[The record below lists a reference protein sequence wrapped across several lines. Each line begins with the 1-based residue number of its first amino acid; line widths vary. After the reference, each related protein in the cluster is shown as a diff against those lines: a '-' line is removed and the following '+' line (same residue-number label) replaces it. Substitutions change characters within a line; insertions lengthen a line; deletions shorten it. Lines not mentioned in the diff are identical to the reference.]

1 MGKALLTYQEWDA
14 GNPAPRTEQELTGRQ
29 NAYDA
34 YKTAWTSANATSST
48 LGSGPASAAYFGDD
62 PSFVRKEGG
71 IMNSVTTFGN
81 ADNGEGHSHLPQ
93 YLAGSGGTVL
103 AILAGYFALKMAR
116 RI

>member
-1 MGKALLTYQEWDA
+1 MLPT
-14 GNPAPRTEQELTGRQ
+14 
-29 NAYDA
+29 
-34 YKTAWTSANATSST
+34 
-48 LGSGPASAAYFGDD
+48 GDD